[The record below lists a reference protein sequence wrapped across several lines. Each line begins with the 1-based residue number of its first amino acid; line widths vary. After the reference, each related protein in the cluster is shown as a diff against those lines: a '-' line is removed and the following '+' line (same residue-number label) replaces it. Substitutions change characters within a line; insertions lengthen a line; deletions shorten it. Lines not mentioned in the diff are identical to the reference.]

1 MKTENN
7 NDLLTKGIEVALVDT
22 IKKSATPLKMHISNN
37 RASIIAKVI
46 MNEWEIEP
54 KNQE

>member
-1 MKTENN
+1 MQTKIN
-7 NDLLTKGIEVALVDT
+7 NDLLTKGIEMALVDT

-37 RASIIAKVI
+37 RASVIAKVI

-54 KNQE
+54 KN

>member
-1 MKTENN
+1 MKTEYN
-7 NDLLTKGIEVALVDT
+7 NDLLIIGFEVALVDT
-22 IKKSATPLKMHISNN
+22 FKKSATPLKMHISKN

-54 KNQE
+54 KQ